1 MTCRPVLG
9 HFPICLMAHY
19 LLSLLQ
25 LGGDWLQNTSVTAT
39 FLLFTTEDDGW
50 LTESCISKFK
60 PHISILLS
68 PVSLLYILSVLT
80 HLTCTEHSLSVSAH
94 VFAARSRG

>member
-39 FLLFTTEDDGW
+39 FLLFTTEDDG
-50 LTESCISKFK
+50 
-60 PHISILLS
+60 
-68 PVSLLYILSVLT
+68 
-80 HLTCTEHSLSVSAH
+80 
-94 VFAARSRG
+94 